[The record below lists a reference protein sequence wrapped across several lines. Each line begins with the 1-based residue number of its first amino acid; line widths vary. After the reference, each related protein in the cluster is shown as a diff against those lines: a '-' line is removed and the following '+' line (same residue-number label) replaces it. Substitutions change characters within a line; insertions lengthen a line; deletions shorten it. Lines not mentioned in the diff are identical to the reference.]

1 MIDSKFSL
9 TQLNQEGYTGPVK
22 LLTSEEAADGRKE
35 FFKTIKQTEQNA
47 GPTSVKPGGFNLK
60 YKWAHEISVNEKI
73 LDYHKSRCILEY
85 GILSL
90 EVSDELFRSFVKSYT
105 MISKLFYLV

>member
-35 FFKTIKQTEQNA
+35 FFKTI
-47 GPTSVKPGGFNLK
+47 
-60 YKWAHEISVNEKI
+60 
-73 LDYHKSRCILEY
+73 
-85 GILSL
+85 
-90 EVSDELFRSFVKSYT
+90 
-105 MISKLFYLV
+105 